1 VARGGGGVGDGRRVG
16 ARIGGGTRLVAP
28 AMIVGRASRGR
39 AGAAARPPRR
49 ASPRAGGHPRGRKKN
64 KRENQKRGANLTG
77 PGPARA
83 AFSPVHVVRP
93 VQDVAYGPV
102 LLLLVERGR
111 SVGRHRCRRVRTLA
125 QPTRAQIKKRACDL
139 SRSAK
144 FRAPRPDRRA
154 RSCRDA
160 SVSVDPPRVRLFVRG
175 CEMSEAELGG
185 IPGVVRGALPRKAGE
200 CPHAAGRTS
209 NASAKSSNARV
220 IYLLRQTAS
229 ADRAKRIFVR
239 CAPSRW
245 LASTLTRR
253 ALSPVPSSPSLHG
266 APRLGRL
273 LELTGAPPF

>member
-1 VARGGGGVGDGRRVG
+1 MRGRRECG
-16 ARIGGGTRLVAP
+16 PRWW
-28 AMIVGRASRGR
+28 RGR
-39 AGAAARPPRR
+39 GRPARRCTYRRRHAPRR
-49 ASPRAGGHPRGRKKN
+49 ARDDRRTRIEGTRGCRRAPAAPRVPSSGRPPPGPKKN

-160 SVSVDPPRVRLFVRG
+160 SVSVNPPRVRLYVKG
-175 CEMSEAELGG
+175 CGMSEAELGR
-185 IPGVVRGALPRKAGE
+185 IPKVSGAHYPAKPG
-200 CPHAAGRTS
+200 
-209 NASAKSSNARV
+209 SAH
-220 IYLLRQTAS
+220 
-229 ADRAKRIFVR
+229 
-239 CAPSRW
+239 
-245 LASTLTRR
+245 TRR
-253 ALSPVPSSPSLHG
+253 VEHTVTRVQNHPMRALFTCSGKQPLRTVRSVYSRAAH
-266 APRLGRL
+266 PRAGLRL
-273 LELTGAPPF
+273 R